1 MNKNKSALMKKLTK
15 QLAIGL
21 PVVALSGFL
30 PGTPGVFVSDASA
43 GEYSA
48 EAEHHEAKEAKS
60 EAESKYS
67 EAKSEAEAKKAK
79 AEAEGESEY

>member
-1 MNKNKSALMKKLTK
+1 MNKNKSTLMKKLSK

-30 PGTPGVFVSDASA
+30 PGTPGVFVSDANA
-43 GEYSA
+43 GEYEA
-48 EAEHHEAKEAKS
+48 EAKHS
-60 EAESKYS
+60 EAEAKHSEAEGKK
-67 EAKSEAEAKKAK
+67 EAKSEAEAKHSE